1 MNNKEKKD
9 IQFDIEA
16 GEDVTVYGEF
26 VASYFA
32 WLPPERQKQRA
43 KAENLWIF
51 CFFCAIMNEN
61 SEAENTAVS
70 FTHILLNRVLEEN
83 AYVSYRF

>member
-43 KAENLWIF
+43 KELD
-51 CFFCAIMNEN
+51 EKTKN
-61 SEAENTAVS
+61 SRKSE
-70 FTHILLNRVLEEN
+70 
-83 AYVSYRF
+83 

>member
-43 KAENLWIF
+43 KELDEKTKKKNK
-51 CFFCAIMNEN
+51 
-61 SEAENTAVS
+61 SGQ
-70 FTHILLNRVLEEN
+70 
-83 AYVSYRF
+83 